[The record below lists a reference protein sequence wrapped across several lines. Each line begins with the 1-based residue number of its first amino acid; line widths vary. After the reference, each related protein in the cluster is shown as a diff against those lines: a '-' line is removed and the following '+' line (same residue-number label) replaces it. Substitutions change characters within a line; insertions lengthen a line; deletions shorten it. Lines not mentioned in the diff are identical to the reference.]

1 MNRHETSAL
10 QVDDGAASVSAS
22 ANLAP
27 FASRAQLSAL
37 FELTKPSITTMVM
50 VTMVSGAL
58 AASQPIQAAQLALA
72 MFATACVVGSANA
85 FNMWM
90 ERDSDAFMTRTRRR
104 PLPTGRLSPDMVVG
118 FGTLLA
124 VVGLTLLATSV
135 SSLSALL
142 GWLALCSYVL
152 AYTPLKR
159 VTPWSLHVGAV
170 PGAIPPLMGWAAVTG
185 SLSREAFALFAI
197 MFVWQLPHFLAIATF
212 RAPEYE
218 RAGLKVMPNVDGAA
232 ATERAIIFY
241 SFLLGVVTIAPWALG
256 MAGLGYGITAMVCS
270 GAFIGFALQ
279 GRKTLPP
286 NRWARRLFIASLP
299 FVVVVFAAFVA
310 SRV

>member
-1 MNRHETSAL
+1 MTPRETDALPVASPSPSAAL
-10 QVDDGAASVSAS
+10 
-22 ANLAP
+22 LP

-37 FELTKPSITTMVM
+37 VELTKPSITTLVM

-58 AASQPIQAAQLALA
+58 AASVPIRTAHLALA
-72 MFATACVVGSANA
+72 MFGTACVVGAANA

-104 PLPTGRLSPDMVVG
+104 PLPTGRLSPEMVVG

-142 GWLALCSYVL
+142 GWVALCSYVL

-159 VTPWSLHVGAV
+159 VTTWSLHVGAV
-170 PGAIPPLMGWAAVTG
+170 PGAVPPLMGSAAVTG

-197 MFVWQLPHFLAIATF
+197 LFVWQLPHFLAIATF

-218 RAGLKVMPNVDGAA
+218 RAGLKVMPNVNGAA

-241 SFLLGVVTIAPWALG
+241 SVLLGVVALAPWALG
-256 MAGLGYGITAMVCS
+256 MTGPGYGITALVCS
-270 GAFIGFALQ
+270 GVFLGLALQ
-279 GRKTLPP
+279 GRRTLPG
-286 NRWARRLFIASLP
+286 NRWARRLFFASMPYL
-299 FVVVVFAAFVA
+299 VVVFAAFVA

>member
-1 MNRHETSAL
+1 
-10 QVDDGAASVSAS
+10 
-22 ANLAP
+22 LAP
-27 FASRAQLSAL
+27 FASRAQFSAL
-37 FELTKPSITTMVM
+37 FELTKPSITTLVM

-58 AASQPIQAAQLALA
+58 AASVPIQATQLLLA
-72 MFATACVVGSANA
+72 MFATACVVGAANA

-104 PLPTGRLSPDMVVG
+104 PLPTGRLSPEMVLG

-159 VTPWSLHVGAV
+159 VTTWSLHVGAV

-218 RAGLKVMPNVDGAA
+218 RAGLKVMPNVNGAA

-241 SFLLGVVTIAPWALG
+241 SVLLGVVALVPWALG
-256 MAGLGYGITAMVCS
+256 MAGLGYGITALVCS
-270 GAFIGFALQ
+270 AAFIGCALQ
-279 GRKTLPP
+279 GLRSLPT

-299 FVVVVFAAFVA
+299 YLVVVFAAFVA

>member
-1 MNRHETSAL
+1 MNPPETGALPVESA
-10 QVDDGAASVSAS
+10 APS

-37 FELTKPSITTMVM
+37 LELTKPSITTMVM

-58 AASQPIQAAQLALA
+58 AASQPIQAAHLALA

-104 PLPTGRLSPDMVVG
+104 PLPSGRLSPEMVVG

-142 GWLALCSYVL
+142 GWLALCSYVM

-159 VTPWSLHVGAV
+159 VTTWSLHVGAV

-218 RAGLKVMPNVDGAA
+218 RAGLKVLPNTRGAA
-232 ATERAIIFY
+232 ATERSIILNSVLLAI
-241 SFLLGVVTIAPWALG
+241 VTIAPWPLG
-256 MAGLGYGITAMVCS
+256 MAGLGYGITALVCS
-270 GAFIGFALQ
+270 ATFVGLALH
-279 GRKTLPP
+279 GRRSLPP
-286 NRWARRLFIASLP
+286 NRWARRLFIASMPYL
-299 FVVVVFAAFVA
+299 VVVFAAFVA

>member
-1 MNRHETSAL
+1 MTPPETGALPATSPSQSSA
-10 QVDDGAASVSAS
+10 
-22 ANLAP
+22 LAP

-37 FELTKPSITTMVM
+37 LELTKPSITTLVM

-58 AASQPIQAAQLALA
+58 AASVPIRAFHLALS
-72 MFATACVVGSANA
+72 MFATACVVGAANA

-104 PLPTGRLSPDMVVG
+104 PLPTGRLSSEMVLG
-118 FGTLLA
+118 FGALLA
-124 VVGLTLLATSV
+124 TVGLTLLATSV

-159 VTPWSLHVGAV
+159 VTTWSLHVGAV

-197 MFVWQLPHFLAIATF
+197 LFVWQLPHFLAIATF
-212 RAPEYE
+212 RAPEYA
-218 RAGLKVMPNVDGAA
+218 RAGLQVLPNVKGAA
-232 ATERAIIFY
+232 VTERSIILY
-241 SFLLGVVTIAPWALG
+241 SVLLGVVAVAPWALG
-256 MAGLGYGITAMVCS
+256 MAGLGYGITALACS
-270 GAFIGFALQ
+270 AAFVGLALQ
-279 GRKTLPP
+279 GRRTLPTQ
-286 NRWARRLFIASLP
+286 RWARRLFFASMPYL
-299 FVVVVFAAFVA
+299 VVVFAAFVA

>member
-1 MNRHETSAL
+1 MTRHDTSAL
-10 QVDDGAASVSAS
+10 PLTSDAPSGA
-22 ANLAP
+22 LAP

-37 FELTKPSITTMVM
+37 FELTKPSITTLVM

-58 AASQPIQAAQLALA
+58 AASVPIRAFHLGLS
-72 MFATACVVGSANA
+72 MFATACVVGAANA

-90 ERDSDAFMTRTRRR
+90 ERDSDAFMSRTRRR
-104 PLPTGRLSPDMVVG
+104 PLPTGRLSPDMVLG
-118 FGTLLA
+118 FGAVLA

-142 GWLALCSYVL
+142 GWVALSSYVL

-159 VTPWSLHVGAV
+159 VTTWSLHVGAV
-170 PGAIPPLMGWAAVTG
+170 PGAIPPLIGWASVTG

-197 MFVWQLPHFLAIATF
+197 LFVWQLPHFLAIATF

-218 RAGLKVMPNVDGAA
+218 RAGLKVLPNVRGAA
-232 ATERAIIFY
+232 ATERSIIFY
-241 SFLLGVVTIAPWALG
+241 SVLLGVVAVAPWALG
-256 MAGLGYGITAMVCS
+256 MAGLAYGITALVCS
-270 GAFIGFALQ
+270 AAFLGFALQ
-279 GRKTLPP
+279 GRRTMPP
-286 NRWARRLFIASLP
+286 QRWARRLFIASMPYL
-299 FVVVVFAAFVA
+299 VVVFAAFVA

>member
-1 MNRHETSAL
+1 MNSPETSAL
-10 QVDDGAASVSAS
+10 PAEAVSAS
-22 ANLAP
+22 LAP
-27 FASRAQLSAL
+27 FASRAQFSAL
-37 FELTKPSITTMVM
+37 FELTKPSITTLVM

-58 AASQPIQAAQLALA
+58 AASVPIQATQLLLA
-72 MFATACVVGSANA
+72 MFATACVVGAANA

-104 PLPTGRLSPDMVVG
+104 PLPTGRLSPEMVLG

-159 VTPWSLHVGAV
+159 VTTWSLHVGAV

-218 RAGLKVMPNVDGAA
+218 RAGLKVMPNVNGAA

-241 SFLLGVVTIAPWALG
+241 SVLLGVVALVPWALG
-256 MAGLGYGITAMVCS
+256 MAGLGYGITALVCS
-270 GAFIGFALQ
+270 AAFIGCALQ
-279 GRKTLPP
+279 GRRSLPT

-299 FVVVVFAAFVA
+299 YLVVVFAAFVA